1 MELGGEGF
9 TAQALEVKPPAQ
21 KNPPLEEKQ
30 PSPGLNHQHLCF
42 FTLPRVTGIPLSTV
56 YLHVPAVV
64 YLILS

>member
-9 TAQALEVKPPAQ
+9 TARALEVKPPAY

-30 PSPGLNHQHLCF
+30 PSPGLNHQHVCF
-42 FTLPRVTGIPLSTV
+42 SLLPHVAGIPLSAL

-64 YLILS
+64 YFI